1 MYKGNSNYMKTPDQI
16 PTTTNHREQ
25 SGRSYSRFVALMRIA
40 LPATAGAIIILVII
54 WPQIGEKSKNFQ
66 LGFSSIKIEDAG
78 GQHLINPRFSSTDSK
93 QQPFNLTAK
102 IATQQKSDPNL
113 VELTLPRAD
122 LTSKTGT
129 WIALSAKSGLY
140 NRGSET
146 LKLQGTV
153 NLFHDSG
160 YELST
165 NVANLNLAKGTAE
178 GNLPITG
185 HGPSGTI
192 KGTGFKIVGH
202 GKKMIF
208 TGKSKLIIYPVL
220 KGP

>member
-1 MYKGNSNYMKTPDQI
+1 MKTPDQTS
-16 PTTTNHREQ
+16 PTTNDREQ

-40 LPATAGAIIILVII
+40 LPATAGAIVILVIA
-54 WPQIGEKSKNFQ
+54 WPHIGEKSKNFQ

-113 VELTLPRAD
+113 VDLTLPKAD
-122 LTSKTGT
+122 LTSNAGT

-140 NRGSET
+140 NREAET
-146 LKLQGTV
+146 LKLQGSV

-165 NVANLNLAKGTAE
+165 TAINLNLAEGTAE
-178 GNLPITG
+178 GDVPITG

-192 KGTGFKIVGH
+192 KGTGFKIVGR

-208 TGKSKLIIYPVL
+208 TGKSKLIIYPIL

>member
-1 MYKGNSNYMKTPDQI
+1 M
-16 PTTTNHREQ
+16 
-25 SGRSYSRFVALMRIA
+25 
-40 LPATAGAIIILVII
+40 
-54 WPQIGEKSKNFQ
+54 
-66 LGFSSIKIEDAG
+66 
-78 GQHLINPRFSSTDSK
+78 
-93 QQPFNLTAK
+93 
-102 IATQQKSDPNL
+102 
-113 VELTLPRAD
+113 VELTLPKAD
-122 LTSKTGT
+122 LTSNTGT

-165 NVANLNLAKGTAE
+165 TVANLNLAKGTAE
-178 GNLPITG
+178 GDLPITG

-192 KGTGFKIVGH
+192 EGTGFKIVGH

-208 TGKSKLIIYPVL
+208 TGKSKLIIYPTL